1 MDRRI
6 EEEYKRV
13 SLLVNVARLYYEHD
27 YNQSMIADKLQ
38 LSRPY
43 ISKLIAQA
51 RDEGIVTITI
61 NDPIQTET
69 SLERQIRQ
77 RFALRKVVVVPKSFS
92 QDNLHKVGV
101 ACARYLNSII
111 SDGDTIGVAW
121 GFTMFTCAQLAIQR
135 QDLSNVTVVQLCGGV
150 SNSNYNIY
158 ASEIPKLFAEALSG
172 TSYLLPLP
180 AIMNSMQVKDSVLA
194 DHSIS
199 QALDYA
205 KQANIAL
212 FTLGEFGTNN
222 ALANAGYIDAHQMNQ
237 LEAIGAV
244 GDICAHFINENGELC
259 DKSLDDRTI
268 SLPLDE
274 IKKKDYRI
282 AVAIGNQKV
291 RSICGALNGGHLN
304 VLITDEE
311 TATTVLRHFDK

>member
-1 MDRRI
+1 VDRKV

-13 SLLVNVARLYYEHD
+13 SLLVNVATLYYEHD
-27 YNQSMIADKLQ
+27 YNQSMIAKKLQ

-51 RDEGIVTITI
+51 RAEGIVSITI

-77 RFALRKVVVVPKSFS
+77 RFALRKVVVIPKALN
-92 QDNLHKVGV
+92 QDSLQKVGI
-101 ACARYLNSII
+101 ACARYLDSII
-111 SDGDTIGVAW
+111 SDGDIIGVAW
-121 GFTMFTCAQLAIQR
+121 GTTMFNCAHHVIR
-135 QDLSNVTVVQLCGGV
+135 REDLSNVTVVQLCGGV
-150 SNSNYNIY
+150 STSNHSIY
-158 ASEIPKLFAEALSG
+158 ASEIPELFAEALSG

-180 AIMNSMQVKDSVLA
+180 AVMNSIHVKNSVLT
-194 DHSIS
+194 DHNIS
-199 QALDYA
+199 RSVDYA
-205 KQANIAL
+205 KKANIAL
-212 FTLGEFGTNN
+212 FTLGEFGANS
-222 ALANAGYIDAHQMNQ
+222 ALVNAGYIDESQQKQ
-237 LEAIGAV
+237 LEAVGAV
-244 GDICAHFINENGELC
+244 GDIFAHFINDQGELC

-282 AVAIGNQKV
+282 AVAIGSQKV

-304 VLITDEE
+304 VLITDED
-311 TATTVLRHFDK
+311 TATAVLKHFDI